1 MVHPKQVRIA
11 QKEIRIRG
19 GPWKHRGTPDG
30 RKGTNRKFE
39 AAVEAGRVGQS
50 TRPTA
55 TAATQ
60 RSLRRFRR
68 NAPPEKRCCELGFA
82 PGAPYGDAVAKTLY
96 DSAINGRS
104 SAAREIRE
112 GIEDRAAERL
122 ESAAPKIM
130 NLHDV
135 YDKAPAK
142 RSEHAEIDSL
152 PPTSPENID

>member
-1 MVHPKQVRIA
+1 MTGKGRI
-11 QKEIRIRG
+11 ENLRP
-19 GPWKHRGTPDG
+19 PWKPGESGSPRGRPRRRPLSD
-30 RKGTNRKFE
+30 RY
-39 AAVEAGRVGQS
+39 AAFAEM
-50 TRPTA
+50 P
-55 TAATQ
+55 
-60 RSLRRFRR
+60 L
-68 NAPPEKRCCELGFA
+68 PEKRCSELGFA

-96 DSAINGRS
+96 DSAINGKCA
-104 SAAREIRE
+104 AAREIRE